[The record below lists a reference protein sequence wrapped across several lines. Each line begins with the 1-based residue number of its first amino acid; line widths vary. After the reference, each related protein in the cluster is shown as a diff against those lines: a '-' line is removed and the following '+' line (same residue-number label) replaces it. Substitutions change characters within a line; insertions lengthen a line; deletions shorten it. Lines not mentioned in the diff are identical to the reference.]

1 MNNTTSFDRFV
12 DGEYFTEKH
21 CDVNNWTYNFEDFCE
36 EYDLKGVNLVDKKI
50 ELLDSLD
57 STFNGGKKA
66 DPTPSDRVKLRESYE
81 KYGIQL
87 NQPPICVTTDFKSV
101 NGGTRLHP
109 DVLFSLGVKAYCI
122 WIVEF
127 DSILDQI
134 DFENKVNDPD
144 RGIFARQNQSSDVE
158 IGVMNYI
165 SAYKDKYKME
175 ISEKELKVKIDDFG
189 GNSLTKTE
197 RNNLFKKI
205 MSQHDVDVMPARYK
219 QWTNQTFESWMQSED
234 FTDTMK
240 DEIKDGSFK
249 FYLQNTNNESRWRTH
264 LIEMAKCA
272 QSDKPM
278 NIIAMTPEPVIDGG
292 EDQLRKE
299 YYNDKEN
306 FCKKLDRIFAYKFKH
321 GCYPSQHKDAV
332 LKFAPSTHGE
342 VKDGKLIELGDVL
355 ERIAKK
361 EIQEKD

>member
-1 MNNTTSFDRFV
+1 MTRGSQKYYLRPNGLLESRYAVPLLKKKQVVKINDAYFNSIEVIKKTKTSIVKKNLSVSEFIVESKNN
-12 DGEYFTEKH
+12 E
-21 CDVNNWTYNFEDFCE
+21 
-36 EYDLKGVNLVDKKI
+36 NLQR
-50 ELLDSLD
+50 LFDSLQML
-57 STFNGGKKA
+57 SN
-66 DPTPSDRVKLRESYE
+66 
-81 KYGIQL
+81 
-87 NQPPICVTTDFKSV
+87 
-101 NGGTRLHP
+101 
-109 DVLFSLGVKAYCI
+109 
-122 WIVEF
+122 
-127 DSILDQI
+127 
-134 DFENKVNDPD
+134 
-144 RGIFARQNQSSDVE
+144 
-158 IGVMNYI
+158 NY
-165 SAYKDKYKME
+165 S
-175 ISEKELKVKIDDFG
+175 
-189 GNSLTKTE
+189 
-197 RNNLFKKI
+197 NNLFKKI
-205 MSQHDVDVMPARYK
+205 MSQHDVDVMPPRYK
-219 QWTNQTFESWMQSED
+219 QWTNQTFEAWMQSED

-249 FYLQNTNNESRWRTH
+249 FYLQNTSNESRWRTH

-342 VKDGKLIELGDVL
+342 VKDGKLIELGEVL